1 MREAR
6 QTRSARA
13 VVLRK
18 DVMVPPYNGSPSRE
32 MPRPLLSGLLSVV
45 LPGAGQ
51 VYAGRV
57 LRGLVIATLALA
69 AVALAAWYVVPRGAA
84 LADEVVN
91 LDVLLGLFVANAVVL
106 LGRLWVV
113 VDAYSLAARERRS
126 ALGRPHAAVAAVS
139 LLVLSALTVV
149 PHALVGWGT
158 YLTYDTIDTVFAEE
172 EPHDVLTPSALN
184 ALPFLVPGSGQALH
198 GDRTIAPPEPE
209 SRAWTTVL
217 LIGGDAGYL
226 RVGLRA
232 DTIVAVSIQAN
243 TGRAAV
249 FSIPRNLR
257 HAPLV
262 GPAAAV
268 HDRFPDILNALYRFA
283 QARPELF
290 PGGRDP
296 GATALKQTV
305 SNLLGIPV
313 HYYVL
318 VDLRGFVEVVDALGG
333 IRMIAP
339 DSVDDLTSPA
349 FPGEPWTD
357 IQVTQGEVVKLDG
370 RRALAYARSRSAT
383 SDYTRMVR
391 QRCVLAAMA
400 GRIDSLRAVRS
411 LARLSDAAKEFVST
425 DIPRQRLP
433 DLVKLLRGIDPSRT
447 FSVSFTPPAYSVV
460 EPDILAYRGT
470 AQQLLH
476 QKAARLRDSG
486 LRPVSGLCPGI
497 A

>member
-1 MREAR
+1 
-6 QTRSARA
+6 
-13 VVLRK
+13 
-18 DVMVPPYNGSPSRE
+18 
-32 MPRPLLSGLLSVV
+32 MPRPFLSGLLSVM

-57 LRGLVIATLALA
+57 LRGLAIAAFALSGIALA
-69 AVALAAWYVVPRGAA
+69 VWYVAPRGVA

-91 LDVLLGLFVANAVVL
+91 LDVLLGLLVANAIVL
-106 LGRLWVV
+106 LVRLWVV
-113 VDAYSLAARERRS
+113 VDAYGLAARERRR

-139 LLVLSALTVV
+139 LLLLVALTVV
-149 PHALVGWGT
+149 PHAFLGWGT
-158 YLTYDTIDTVFAEE
+158 YLTYDTIDAVFADE
-172 EPHDVLTPSALN
+172 EPQDVLSPSALN
-184 ALPFLVPGSGQALH
+184 ALPFLVPGSNQALL
-198 GDRTIAPPEPE
+198 GDRTIAPPDPEPE

-232 DTIVAVSIQAN
+232 DTMIAVSIRAN

-249 FSIPRNLR
+249 FSIPRNLQR
-257 HAPLV
+257 APLV

-305 SNLLGIPV
+305 SNLLGIPI

-318 VDLRGFVEVVDALGG
+318 VDLRGFVEVVDAFGG
-333 IRMIAP
+333 IRLTAP

-357 IQVTQGEVVKLDG
+357 IEVTQGQMVKLDG
-370 RRALAYARSRSAT
+370 RHALAYARSRSAS
-383 SDYTRMVR
+383 SDYTRMLR
-391 QRCVLAAMA
+391 QRCILAAMA
-400 GRIDSLRAVRS
+400 GRIDSIRAVRS

-425 DIPRQRLP
+425 DIPRKRLP
-433 DLVKLLRGIDPSRT
+433 DLVELLRGIDPSRT

-460 EPDILAYRGT
+460 EPDVVAYRAT
-470 AQQLLH
+470 AQRLMH
-476 QKAARLRDSG
+476 QKVARLRDDG
-486 LRPVSGLCPGI
+486 ARAVTELCPDT
-497 A
+497 